1 MRWRRTL
8 PRLLAMLAGAALL
21 CGCAAHESSPPPAA
35 DAGAPAKASGGPLSA
50 IFGPTPEKSGA
61 QLWED
66 NCTRCHY
73 VRPPNYY
80 SAAQWAVVVRHM
92 RSRANLTGAEERK
105 VTAFLQAGS
114 GAEE

>member
-1 MRWRRTL
+1 MTSRQLFAVAVLVAFLT
-8 PRLLAMLAGAALL
+8 
-21 CGCAAHESSPPPAA
+21 CGCASGNSTRGTS
-35 DAGAPAKASGGPLSA
+35 DATAPETPKDAGGPLA
-50 IFGPTPEKSGA
+50 GIFGPTPDKSGA
-61 QLWED
+61 QVWSE

-80 SAAQWAVVVRHM
+80 SAAQWTVVVRHM
-92 RSRANLTGAEERK
+92 RSRANLTGEEERK